1 MRIAPAALV
10 LAVAAIFTA
19 CGRTSI
25 EERPYAYRDAAPSDS
40 AGTGRLY
47 FGREIARVTTHRGGA
62 EWLERPTRENT
73 ELPDRLVANMD
84 LRPSDVVADIGAG
97 TGYFTFRIAER
108 VPTGRVLAVDIQQE
122 MLDDIAARR
131 DSLGVRNVETV
142 LGTERSPNLATE
154 SIDVALMVAAY
165 HEFFYPWEMMTSIY
179 DALRPGGRV
188 VLIDYRAEDET
199 LEVNRL
205 HRLSEQQATR
215 ELEAAG
221 FDYRFSRDI
230 LPQQHFIVFEKPFGA
245 G

>member
-1 MRIAPAALV
+1 M
-10 LAVAAIFTA
+10 
-19 CGRTSI
+19 
-25 EERPYAYRDAAPSDS
+25 
-40 AGTGRLY
+40 Y

-122 MLDDIAARR
+122 MLDDILARR

-142 LGTERSPNLATE
+142 LGTERSPNLGAE

-188 VLIDYRAEDET
+188 VLIEYRAEDET

-230 LPQQHFIVFEKPFGA
+230 LPQQHFMVFEKPFGA